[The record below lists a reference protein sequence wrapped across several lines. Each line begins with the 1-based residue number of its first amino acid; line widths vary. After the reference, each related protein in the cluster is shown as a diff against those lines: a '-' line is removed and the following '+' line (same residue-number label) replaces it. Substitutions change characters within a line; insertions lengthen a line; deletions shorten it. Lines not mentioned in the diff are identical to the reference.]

1 MCHMA
6 ALRRTKRYILKQ
18 ARNRALPV
26 WSCRHFQKLPSFEN
40 KYRDVTNL
48 VSLSHNVA
56 NVLDA
61 YSPPCSLCYGL
72 HHLTNPMHLSLAPR
86 PNQIAQ
92 HFH

>member
-61 YSPPCSLCYGL
+61 YSPPCSLC
-72 HHLTNPMHLSLAPR
+72 
-86 PNQIAQ
+86 
-92 HFH
+92 